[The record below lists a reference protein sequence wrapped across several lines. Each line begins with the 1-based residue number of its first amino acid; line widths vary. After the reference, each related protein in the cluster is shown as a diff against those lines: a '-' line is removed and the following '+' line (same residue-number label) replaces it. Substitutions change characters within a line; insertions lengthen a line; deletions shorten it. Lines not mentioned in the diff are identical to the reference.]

1 MENILVIDDSIELLE
16 LMAVLLEDQKYV
28 VYKSSNGP
36 QGLEILKS
44 KEIDLVLLDVK
55 LPGMNGIEILEK
67 IKRQKSD
74 QIVIMV
80 TGSADIADAVNA
92 MKLGAFDYISKP
104 FNEDELMLT
113 IRKAL
118 KARYLELEVEILRK
132 RLYESNTVKP
142 ALGKSPEMQNI
153 FSQLDLVS
161 PTNMSVII
169 QGESGTGKEVIA
181 NMIHHKSKRKNYPFV
196 AVDCGAIPDT
206 LIESELFGHEKG
218 SFTGADA
225 TKQGKFEMAE
235 GGTLLLDELTNLS
248 IEGQAKLLR
257 AIEERKIQHVGG
269 KNPISVDV
277 RVIATSNLDILKMT
291 ENNEFR
297 LDLYHRLNEFR
308 IELPP
313 LSQRAEDIPVLAEE
327 FMREAN
333 IDLDKK
339 IKGFSK
345 TAYTTLQNYTWPG
358 NVRELKN
365 VIKKAVLFCDA
376 KQIEP
381 RHLML
386 EKESGKSTMRHQISG
401 DQSLDEV
408 VNGVEKELIEDAIRR
423 SDGNKTKAAVLLKI
437 NRKALYRKI
446 NSLGI
451 TL

>member
-1 MENILVIDDSIELLE
+1 MEKILVIDDSIELLE
-16 LMAVLLEDQKYV
+16 LMSALLEDQNYI
-28 VYKSSNGP
+28 VYKALNGP
-36 QGLEILKS
+36 KGIELFKDN
-44 KEIDLVLLDVK
+44 EIDLVLLDVK

-67 IKRQKSD
+67 IKKQKSD

-80 TGSADIADAVNA
+80 TGSADISDAVDA

-118 KARYLELEVEILRK
+118 KNRYLEREVDLLRK
-132 RLYESNTVKP
+132 RLYESSSVKP
-142 ALGKSPEMQNI
+142 ALGKSPEMLNI
-153 FSQLDLVS
+153 FSQLGLVA

-181 NMIHHKSKRKNYPFV
+181 NMIHHKSKRKNKPFV

-248 IEGQAKLLR
+248 LEGQAKLLR
-257 AIEERKIQHVGG
+257 ALEERKIQHVGG
-269 KNPISVDV
+269 KKPISVDV

-291 ENNEFR
+291 ETKEFR

-313 LSQRAEDIPVLAEE
+313 LSRRADDVPVLAEA

-345 TAYTTLQNYTWPG
+345 DAHSTLQNYTWPG

-365 VIKKAVLFCDA
+365 VVKKAVLFCEG

-386 EKESGKSTMRHQISG
+386 EKESGKSSMKHQITG
-401 DQSLDEV
+401 DQSLDDV
-408 VNGVEKELIEDAIRR
+408 INGVEKELIEDAIRR
-423 SDGNKTKAAVLLKI
+423 SDGNKTKAASLLKI

-446 NSLGI
+446 ASLGI